1 MCPLGVTD
9 IAITRLIQLGNT
21 KRKTLPRFY
30 PYFYIPPTP
39 LDLNKGEREAGVSGR
54 GMAGPTRLEL
64 ATSGMTGQRSYP
76 IFLDLYKPEYRGVDK
91 IV

>member
-39 LDLNKGEREAGVSGR
+39 LDLNKGERNALTEIDGYNAAYHIIRVN
-54 GMAGPTRLEL
+54 
-64 ATSGMTGQRSYP
+64 
-76 IFLDLYKPEYRGVDK
+76 
-91 IV
+91 